1 VLRVIA
7 LTYCVVAMAY
17 MVVFVF
23 MHMNANWSLDTAVQH
38 ALLWPVQA
46 LRELI

>member
-1 VLRVIA
+1 
-7 LTYCVVAMAY
+7 
-17 MVVFVF
+17 
-23 MHMNANWSLDTAVQH
+23 MNANWSLDTAVQH